1 MMMIPI
7 FSLWRSANVSQDV
20 IDEYFG
26 LVRVGLGVVHNA
38 LWVGLVVMA
47 LFLALGGWLVLK
59 YKRILKEEKGEEGMT
74 ASEIRN

>member
-1 MMMIPI
+1 
-7 FSLWRSANVSQDV
+7 
-20 IDEYFG
+20 